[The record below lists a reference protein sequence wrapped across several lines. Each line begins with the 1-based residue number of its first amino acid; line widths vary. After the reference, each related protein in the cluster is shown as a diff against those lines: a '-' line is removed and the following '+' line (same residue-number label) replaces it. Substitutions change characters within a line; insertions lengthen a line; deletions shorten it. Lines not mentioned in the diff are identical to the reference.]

1 MAGGMSD
8 PDVKRS
14 VGIGLGI
21 VALVVVCAGA
31 VPCAG
36 IVVAIA
42 IPNFIAYRARAEGAE
57 RVPTEVAPLPEEA
70 PGPP

>member
-36 IVVAIA
+36 IVAAIA
-42 IPNFIAYRARAEGAE
+42 IPNFVAYRARAEGARE
-57 RVPTEVAPLPEEA
+57 VPVEVAPVPEEDPA
-70 PGPP
+70 SP